1 MVRTNILLVFLVSAG
16 MLFALEGETVSV
28 SVRNAQLREGAGH
41 LSPIIAELS
50 YADEVEVLET
60 RGDFYRVSS
69 AEGEGFL
76 HRSAI
81 SEEKIVLEEGGE
93 DAAREA
99 DDEEVAL
106 AGRGFNEQVE
116 ERYSSEQG
124 LSFEGV
130 DSMESRRP
138 ESEDLRRFIEEGEL
152 RMPEDGS

>member
-1 MVRTNILLVFLVSAG
+1 MVRTNVILIFLVSAG

-28 SVRNAQLREGAGH
+28 SVRNAQLRDGAGH

-50 YADEVEVLET
+50 YADEVEVLESD
-60 RGDFYRVSS
+60 GDFYRVRS

-76 HRSAI
+76 HRSAV
-81 SEEKIVLEEGGE
+81 SETKIVLEEDGE

-99 DDEEVAL
+99 EDQEVAL

-116 ERYSSEQG
+116 ERYRSEQG

-130 DSMESRRP
+130 DRMEARRP
-138 ESEDLRRFIEEGEL
+138 ESEELRRFVEEGEL
-152 RMPEDGS
+152 RMPEEGS